1 MRYCYLKLRYST
13 KLSIEVEIL
22 KIRTILALLCL
33 LLAGFAYAHK
43 LDLCFANFLVQ
54 GNKVS
59 CALILPYN
67 TLNLADDNQ
76 DKKLDLAEMKR
87 HLPDYHQL
95 LKDQIILRDG
105 KTVAKLTVL
114 APQEDFVKPN
124 ITGDPNSH
132 AALILLFEFPSKPT
146 DFQIHY
152 GFFPPQVN
160 DRCLAT
166 IIDNGV
172 ESQFIFQR
180 GYEDYRAEP
189 LWKRFKGFCGMG
201 LHHLLTGIDHMLFL
215 VALICVSDSFWNL
228 FKTVTAFTIGH
239 SLSLLLAVFSVCTVS
254 TSIVE
259 PIIALSITYAAVE
272 NLYSKNFEGRWK
284 IAFAFGLIH
293 GLGFADAM
301 TSLSLSGASLAVALV
316 GFNIGVE
323 LGQMIIVTIAYP
335 VLRKIALSNHGT
347 KILNGGSIAVSLVA
361 TYWFFERVSA
371 AIH

>member
-1 MRYCYLKLRYST
+1 M
-13 KLSIEVEIL
+13 L
-22 KIRTILALLCL
+22 KIRMLVALLCL
-33 LLAGFAYAHK
+33 VLATLAHAHK
-43 LDLCFANFLVQ
+43 LDLCFANFLLQ
-54 GNKVS
+54 DKKVS
-59 CALILPYN
+59 CTLILPYN

-76 DKKLDLAEMKR
+76 DKTIDQAEIKK
-87 HLPDYHQL
+87 HIADYHNL
-95 LKDQIILRDG
+95 FKDQIVLRDG
-105 KTVAKLTVL
+105 NTVAKLTVI
-114 APQEDFVKPN
+114 PPPDQFTIPN
-124 ITGDPNSH
+124 ITGDPKSH
-132 AALILLFEFPSKPT
+132 AGLVLLFEFPTKPT
-146 DFQIHY
+146 DFKIHY
-152 GFFPPQVN
+152 GFFPPQIN

-166 IIDNGV
+166 IIDNGT

-180 GYEDYRAEP
+180 GFEDYRAEP

-215 VALICVSDSFWNL
+215 MALICVSDSFWNL
-228 FKTVTAFTIGH
+228 FKTVTAFTVGH
-239 SLSLLLAVFSVCTVS
+239 SLSLLLAVFNVVSVS

-259 PIIALSITYAAVE
+259 PIIALSIIYAAVE
-272 NLYSKNFEGRWK
+272 NLYGKSFEGRWK

-316 GFNIGVE
+316 GFNVGVE

-335 VLRKIALSNHGT
+335 ILRKIAVSNYGT

>member
-1 MRYCYLKLRYST
+1 MPKFR
-13 KLSIEVEIL
+13 IL
-22 KIRTILALLCL
+22 LALMCL
-33 LLAGFAYAHK
+33 MLYGFAQAHK
-43 LDLCFANFLVQ
+43 LDLCFAKFYFQ
-54 GNKVS
+54 DNKATCEVV
-59 CALILPYN
+59 LPYN

-76 DKKLDLAEMKR
+76 DKTIERAEIERHIADYEKLFKE
-87 HLPDYHQL
+87 
-95 LKDQIILRDG
+95 QIVLRDG
-105 KTVAKLTVL
+105 KSIATMKVE
-114 APQEDFVKPN
+114 APPEGFPTPN
-124 ITGDPNSH
+124 VTGDPKNH
-132 AALILLFEFPSKPT
+132 ATLFLSFEFPNTPT
-146 DFQIHY
+146 DLQIHY
-152 GFFPPQVN
+152 GFFPPQIN

-166 IIDNGV
+166 INQNGV

-239 SLSLLLAVFSVCTVS
+239 SLSLLVAVFSILTVS
-254 TSIVE
+254 TTVVE
-259 PIIALSITYAAVE
+259 PIIALSIIYAAVE

-323 LGQMIIVTIAYP
+323 LGQMIIVSFTYP
-335 VLRKIALSNHGT
+335 VLRKIALSSHGT